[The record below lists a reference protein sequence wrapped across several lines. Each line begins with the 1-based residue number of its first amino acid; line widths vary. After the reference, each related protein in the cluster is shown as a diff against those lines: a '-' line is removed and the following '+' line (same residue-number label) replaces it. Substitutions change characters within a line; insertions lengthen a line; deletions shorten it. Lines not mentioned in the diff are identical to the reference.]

1 MRTLTILMVFSF
13 AIPALSRGQSVP
25 TAESPAP
32 ARVYHLL
39 REDDDGSFLA
49 DPAKRQEFWDP
60 IKYIRLR
67 SGRNDWFLSMGG
79 ASDRQSEEHTSE
91 LQSPDHLV
99 CRLLLEKKKKT

>member
-1 MRTLTILMVFSF
+1 MRTKRYMRTLTILMVISF

-79 ASDRQSEEHTSE
+79 EAREVRNYVTTENFPTR
-91 LQSPDHLV
+91 P
-99 CRLLLEKKKKT
+99 KKEGR